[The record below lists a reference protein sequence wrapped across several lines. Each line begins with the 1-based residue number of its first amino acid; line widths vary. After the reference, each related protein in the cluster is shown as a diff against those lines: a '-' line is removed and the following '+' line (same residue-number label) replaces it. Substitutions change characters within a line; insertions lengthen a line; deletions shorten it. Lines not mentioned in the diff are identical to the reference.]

1 MRRVIALSVWA
12 FGVWVLL
19 TWTRTLEQLL
29 VGAVIAVAVGA
40 VLAPLGEV
48 AAPWA
53 LLRPRRL
60 IGLVVLL
67 GVVPVRIVVAN
78 VKLARRIWAPSRPLA
93 SGMLIVPT
101 TESSDGGLTAVG
113 LITSLIVDNQLV
125 DLDRATH
132 RLQYHAVAVP
142 SLDPVRAS
150 EAINAPLER
159 RLRWME
165 GDHD

>member
-48 AAPWA
+48 IGPWA

-60 IGLVVLL
+60 LGVVRLL
-67 GVVPVRIVVAN
+67 GIVPVRIVVAN
-78 VKLARRIWAPSRPLA
+78 VRLARRIWAPSRPLS
-93 SGMLIVPT
+93 SGMVVVPT
-101 TESSDGGLTAVG
+101 RERSDGGLTTVG

-125 DLDRATH
+125 DLDRGTH

-142 SLDPVRAS
+142 SRDPEKAS

-159 RLRWME
+159 RLRQME